1 MIEVIG
7 VDKFKTEIYDFT
19 KDGDQ
24 EWVLRENTP
33 VILNFSATW
42 CGPCHNF
49 SPTLQ
54 DISEEYKNR
63 VKVYR
68 VDIEA
73 SPEIPHLFGVM
84 SVPTTVF
91 LKKGEEPAIASG
103 GISVEGMRA
112 AIKDLLGV

>member
-7 VDKFKTEIYDFT
+7 VDRFKTEIYDFT
-19 KDGDQ
+19 KDTEQ
-24 EWVLRENTP
+24 EWTLADNTP
-33 VILNFSATW
+33 IIINFFATW

-49 SPTLQ
+49 APTLH
-54 DISEEYKNR
+54 DISVEYDGK
-63 VKVYR
+63 VKVYK
-68 VDIEA
+68 VDIDA

-91 LKKGEEPAIASG
+91 LKKGEEPAIANG
-103 GISVEGMRA
+103 GISEEGMRA